1 MDYEL
6 GFVLYDIE
14 GTAARCGVSTAT
26 VKRHVRVLR
35 ELGALVWKRHGTKR
49 NLRIPG
55 RRYAGTATIYAAVI
69 PAAYDEAV
77 GHRLSGVG
85 YGARVVGMTAEG
97 RVRAAEAVGTDDRTG
112 DSPPVDNSPA
122 GQEGSRDRAP
132 HSPGPHHPV
141 RTAETSGWS
150 NYTPRPRAGSATAST
165 PRAGRT
171 RGNRPARRNPLQVA
185 RDIAVARQVRPRVA
199 WTQHEGL
206 RRLAYALRPLLDRG
220 LDAHDI
226 AAELHSWWLDWRPKC
241 PAAYITAQL
250 ARRAEREASTAGH
263 PPTGPSEA
271 FTRAVTRIR
280 EAATVRTTDAT
291 DASDIGL
298 GIDALAPAE
307 IVQLR
312 SAAVTDPGLVLT
324 ALAHLGE
331 RDTRRLYTSRLV
343 DQALLQ
349 AFGGPHLAVRQAGQG
364 GRPCA

>member
-14 GTAARCGVSTAT
+14 GTAARCGMSTAT

-49 NLRIPG
+49 NLRLPG

-69 PAAYDEAV
+69 PAAYDHAM

-85 YGARVVGMTAEG
+85 YGARVVGMTDEG
-97 RVRAAEAVGTDDRTG
+97 QVRAAEAVRTSDRPGDRT
-112 DSPPVDNSPA
+112 PVDNSPV
-122 GQEGSRDRAP
+122 ERRGSDDRAP

-141 RTAETSGWS
+141 RTAETSGWF
-150 NYTPRPRAGSATAST
+150 NYTPRPRAGSTAAST
-165 PRAGRT
+165 PRTNST
-171 RGNRPARRNPLQVA
+171 RGNRPTRRNPLQVA
-185 RDIAVARQVRPRVA
+185 HDIAVAQQVRPRVA

-226 AAELHSWWLDWRPKC
+226 AAELHSWWLDRRPDR
-241 PAAYITAQL
+241 PAAYITAEL
-250 ARRAEREASTAGH
+250 ARRAEREASMAGH
-263 PPTGPSEA
+263 PPTGPPEA
-271 FTRAVTRIR
+271 FSRAVIRTR
-280 EAATVRTTDAT
+280 EAATVRTTDVP
-291 DASDIGL
+291 DIGA

-307 IVQLR
+307 VVQLR
-312 SAAVTDPGLVLT
+312 SAAATDPGLILT

-331 RDTRRLYTSRLV
+331 RDTRRLYTNRLV
-343 DQALLQ
+343 GQALLQ
-349 AFGGPHLAVRQAGQG
+349 EFGGPHLAVRQGGQG
-364 GRPCA
+364 ERPCP